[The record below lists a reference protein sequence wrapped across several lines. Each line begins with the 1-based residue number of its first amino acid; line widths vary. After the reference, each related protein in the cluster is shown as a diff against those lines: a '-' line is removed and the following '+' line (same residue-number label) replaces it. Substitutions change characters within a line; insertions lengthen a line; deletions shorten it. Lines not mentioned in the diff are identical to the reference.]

1 MTIARR
7 EESVRVDEGRSVVY
21 APLALAQVPRLLGKL
36 DREPHSRTYGSFDR
50 ENWAWKFRDF
60 PIGVLQWAGM
70 LPLAWLWKLDLPGS
84 SWRGSPALKVW
95 TRAALN
101 ELLRR
106 QHPNGAFDSVG
117 PYTQDHGASLAACY
131 YLSETARLLGPELA
145 DDEHARVRDC
155 ITRAVA
161 FAGRASEDYAY
172 ISNHHALFALGLV
185 AASEWCDEPNWRE
198 RADET
203 VREIISHQS
212 ADGFYEEYGGNDPGY
227 ESLGI
232 DYLARMWSRTGDATL
247 FDSLRKAVEYY
258 LYAPQLDGSLGGAL
272 GSRHSRLWFPAGF
285 ERLAGRIPEAA
296 SIAAY
301 MRARLCHGEVVTPAS
316 VDAQNLPVMLASYL
330 SACQATEPAIE
341 PSALPCEYLRGAKV
355 FASGTHVAGTDRY
368 YSVAA
373 LHKGG
378 VIRVVGR
385 ERQQLAYDDAGW
397 VAQSNGRTYAS
408 QLLGLSQFES
418 AGDGRS
424 VIVRASFALVRQ
436 DQLTPVRFVI
446 LRLLNLTVF
455 RSLVLGNW
463 VRRFLISRLITSIA
477 PAPISVERELRF
489 REDRIEVRDTLR
501 LSAPLTIERLD
512 LVRAFT
518 GIHMGS
524 AKYFHPSE
532 MMAIE
537 MPGTAGLAE
546 RLTRERSCELRFA
559 VVFDGTDARIEQ

>member
-1 MTIARR
+1 MTNAQRD
-7 EESVRVDEGRSVVY
+7 EQVRVDGVRASVY
-21 APLALAQVPRLLGKL
+21 APVALAEVPRLLGKL

-70 LPLAWLWKLDLPGS
+70 LPLAWLWKLDLPGN
-84 SWRGSPALKVW
+84 SWRASPALGEW

-131 YLSETARLLGPELA
+131 YLSETARLLGAELSEV
-145 DDEHARVRDC
+145 DHARVRDA

-161 FAGRASEDYAY
+161 FAGRATEDYAY

-185 AASEWCDEPNWRE
+185 AAAEWCDEPRWRE

-247 FDSLRKAVEYY
+247 LDSLRHAVEYY
-258 LYAPQLDGSLGGAL
+258 WYAPQLDGSLGGAF

-296 SIAAY
+296 SVAAY
-301 MRARLCHGEVVTPAS
+301 MRARLCHGEVVTPAN

-330 SACQATEPAIE
+330 SACQATEPALATS
-341 PSALPCEYLRGAKV
+341 PLPCEDMRGARV
-355 FASGTHVAGTDRY
+355 FVSGTHVAGTDRY

-373 LHKGG
+373 LQKGG
-378 VIRVVGR
+378 VLRVV
-385 ERQQLAYDDAGW
+385 ERDRQRLAYDDAGW
-397 VAQSNGRTYAS
+397 VVHSDGRTYAS
-408 QLLGLSQFES
+408 QMLGLSTFQS
-418 AGDGRS
+418 SDDGRS
-424 VIVRASFALVRQ
+424 AVVRASFGLVRQ

-463 VRRFLISRLITSIA
+463 VRRFLISRLITSTA
-477 PAPISVERELRF
+477 SAPISLERELRF
-489 REDRIEVRDTLR
+489 LEDRIEVHDTLR
-501 LSAPLTIERLD
+501 LGAPLKIDSLE

-532 MMAIE
+532 MLAIA
-537 MPGTAGLAE
+537 MPSTAGLGE
-546 RLTRERSCELRFA
+546 RLTRHQSCELRFVIEFAEGA
-559 VVFDGTDARIEQ
+559 VRITQ

>member
-1 MTIARR
+1 MSHARR
-7 EESVRVDEGRSVVY
+7 DQQVPVDTVRGAIY
-21 APLALAQVPRLLGKL
+21 APLALAEVPRLLGKL

-84 SWRGSPALKVW
+84 SWRGSPALEQW

-131 YLSETARLLGPELA
+131 YLSETARLLGPQLTEE
-145 DDEHARVRDC
+145 EHARIRSS
-155 ITRAVA
+155 IGRAVA

-185 AASEWCDEPNWRE
+185 AASEWCDEPRWRE

-232 DYLARMWSRTGDATL
+232 DYLSRMWARTGDVTL
-247 FDSLRKAVEYY
+247 FDSLRRAAQYY
-258 LYAPQLDGSLGGAL
+258 WYAPQLDGSLGGAF

-296 SIAAY
+296 SVAAY
-301 MRARLCHGEVVTPAS
+301 MRARLCHGEVVTPAA

-330 SACQATEPAIE
+330 SACQATEPALE
-341 PSALPCEYLRGAKV
+341 TSPLPCEDLRGAKV

-378 VIRVVGR
+378 VIRIV
-385 ERQQLAYDDAGW
+385 ERDRQRLAYDDAGW
-397 VAQSNGRTYAS
+397 VAQNNGRTYAS
-408 QLLGLSQFES
+408 QLLGLSKFQS
-418 AGDGRS
+418 ADDGRTA
-424 VIVRASFALVRQ
+424 VVRASFGLVRQ

-463 VRRFLISRLITSIA
+463 VRRFLISRLITSSA
-477 PAPISVERELRF
+477 PVPISIERELRF
-489 REDRIEVRDTLR
+489 LEDRVEVHDTLR
-501 LSAPLTIERLD
+501 LGAPLVMDKLE

-532 MMAIE
+532 MLAID
-537 MPGTAGLAE
+537 MPSTAGLAE

-559 VVFDGTDARIEQ
+559 VVFDKGGVRIER

>member
-1 MTIARR
+1 MTDARR
-7 EESVRVDEGRSVVY
+7 EETVRVDAARGGIY
-21 APLALAQVPRLLGKL
+21 APLALAEVPRLLGKL

-84 SWRGSPALKVW
+84 SWRESPALGQW

-106 QHPNGAFDSVG
+106 QHGNGAFDSVG

-131 YLSETARLLGPELA
+131 YLAETARLLGPELTEQ
-145 DDEHARVRDC
+145 EHARIRDS

-161 FAGRASEDYAY
+161 FAGRATEDYAY

-185 AASEWCDEPNWRE
+185 AAAEWCDEPRWRE

-232 DYLARMWSRTGDATL
+232 DYLARMWSRTNDATL
-247 FDSLRKAVEYY
+247 FDSLRRAVEYY
-258 LYAPQLDGSLGGAL
+258 WYAPQLDGSLGGAF

-285 ERLAGRIPEAA
+285 ERLAGKIPEAA
-296 SIAAY
+296 SVAAY
-301 MRARLCHGEVVTPAS
+301 MRARLCHGEVVTPAN

-330 SACQATEPAIE
+330 SACQATEPALATS
-341 PSALPCEYLRGAKV
+341 PLPCEDLRGAKV
-355 FASGTHVAGTDRY
+355 FLSGTHVAGTDRY
-368 YSVAA
+368 YAVAA
-373 LHKGG
+373 LQKGG
-378 VIRVVGR
+378 VIRVV
-385 ERQQLAYDDAGW
+385 ERHRQRLAYDDAGW
-397 VAQSNGRTYAS
+397 IAQSNGRTYAS
-408 QLLGLSQFES
+408 QLLGLSKFQS
-418 AGDGRS
+418 TDSGRAA
-424 VIVRASFALVRQ
+424 VVRASFGLVRQ
-436 DQLTPVRFVI
+436 DQLTPVRFVV

-463 VRRFLISRLITSIA
+463 VRRFLISRLITSTA
-477 PAPISVERELRF
+477 PAPISLERELRF
-489 REDRIEVRDTLR
+489 LDDRVEVHDTLR
-501 LSAPLTIERLD
+501 LSAALTIDSLD

-532 MMAIE
+532 MMAID
-537 MPGTAGLAE
+537 MPSTAGLAE
-546 RLTRERSCELRFA
+546 SLTRSRSCELRFA
-559 VVFDGTDARIEQ
+559 VVFGADGVRIQR

>member
-1 MTIARR
+1 MSHARGD
-7 EESVRVDEGRSVVY
+7 EQVPVDAVRGAVY
-21 APLALAQVPRLLGKL
+21 APLALAEVPRLLGKL

-84 SWRGSPALKVW
+84 SWRGSPALGQW

-131 YLSETARLLGPELA
+131 YLSETARLLGPELTEE
-145 DDEHARVRDC
+145 EHARVRDS

-161 FAGRASEDYAY
+161 FAGRATEDYAY

-185 AASEWCDEPNWRE
+185 AASEWCDEPRWRE

-232 DYLARMWSRTGDATL
+232 DFLARMWARTSDATL
-247 FDSLRKAVEYY
+247 FDSLRRAVEYY
-258 LYAPQLDGSLGGAL
+258 WYAPQLDGSLGGAL

-296 SIAAY
+296 SVAAY

-330 SACQATEPAIE
+330 SASQATEPALE
-341 PSALPCEYLRGAKV
+341 ARQLPCEDLRGAKV
-355 FASGTHVAGTDRY
+355 FVSGTHVAGTDRY

-373 LHKGG
+373 LQKGG
-378 VIRVVGR
+378 VIRVVER
-385 ERQQLAYDDAGW
+385 ERQRLAYDDAGW

-408 QLLGLSQFES
+408 QLLGLSTFQS
-418 AGDGRS
+418 GGDGRTA
-424 VIVRASFALVRQ
+424 VVRASFGLVRQ
-436 DQLTPVRFVI
+436 DQLTPVRFVV

-463 VRRFLISRLITSIA
+463 VRRFLISRLITSTA
-477 PAPISVERELRF
+477 PAPISLERELRF
-489 REDRIEVRDTLR
+489 LDDRVEVHDTLR
-501 LSAPLTIERLD
+501 LSASLVIDRLE

-532 MMAIE
+532 MMAIA
-537 MPGTAGLAE
+537 MPSTAGLGD

-559 VVFDGTDARIEQ
+559 VVFDKGDVRIER

>member
-1 MTIARR
+1 MSRARR
-7 EESVRVDEGRSVVY
+7 DERVRVDAVRSGIY
-21 APLALAQVPRLLGKL
+21 APLALAEVPRLLGKL
-36 DREPHSRTYGSFDR
+36 DREPYSRTYGSFDR

-84 SWRGSPALKVW
+84 SWRGSSALAQW

-131 YLSETARLLGPELA
+131 YLSETARLLGPELTEE
-145 DDEHARVRDC
+145 EHARVRDS

-161 FAGRASEDYAY
+161 FAGRATEDYAY

-185 AASEWCDEPNWRE
+185 AASQWCDEPRWRE

-203 VREIISHQS
+203 VREIISRQS

-232 DYLARMWSRTGDATL
+232 DFLARMWARTGDDTL
-247 FDSLRKAVEYY
+247 FDSLRRAVQYY
-258 LYAPQLDGSLGGAL
+258 WYAPQLDGSLGGAF

-296 SIAAY
+296 SVAAY
-301 MRARLCHGEVVTPAS
+301 MRARLCHAEVVTPAN
-316 VDAQNLPVMLASYL
+316 VDAQNLPVMLASFL
-330 SACQATEPAIE
+330 SACQATEPPLE
-341 PSALPCEYLRGAKV
+341 TSPLPCEDLRGAKV
-355 FASGTHVAGTDRY
+355 FVSGTHVAGTDSY

-378 VIRVVGR
+378 VIRVAAR
-385 ERQQLAYDDAGW
+385 DRQLLAYDDAGW

-408 QLLGLSQFES
+408 QLLGLSKFQS
-418 AGDGRS
+418 ADDGRS
-424 VIVRASFALVRQ
+424 AVVRASFGLVRQ
-436 DQLTPVRFVI
+436 DQLTPVRFVV

-463 VRRFLISRLITSIA
+463 VRRFLISRLITSTK
-477 PAPISVERELRF
+477 PAPITLQRELCF
-489 REDRIEVRDTLR
+489 LEDRVEVHDTLR
-501 LSAPLTIERLD
+501 LSAPLVIDRLE

-532 MMAIE
+532 MLTID
-537 MPGTAGLAE
+537 MPATAGLGE
-546 RLTRERSCELRFA
+546 RLTREHSCELRFA
-559 VVFDGTDARIEQ
+559 VVFDNGDVRIER